1 MAAGFPTAGAA
12 MLALEF
18 PGCRQLFA
26 MIDAAVAAGDEKA
39 TVDALRNGLCRAIR
53 DRSIALPECCAERVE
68 DHYARRELY
77 RCEKAGYSVVA
88 MTWGPGQ
95 GTPIHDHSGVW
106 CVEGIWEGQLEITQY
121 ELRERDG
128 ERFRFDPVGTNLA
141 GPGSAGSLIPPHE
154 YHTIRNPS
162 DRDIAISLHIYKQ
175 ALLCCAQFQPD
186 DGDWY
191 RKADRTMSLDP
202 AAA

>member
-1 MAAGFPTAGAA
+1 

-18 PGCRQLFA
+18 PGCRQLLA
-26 MIDAAVAAGDEKA
+26 MIDAAVAGGDDERA

-53 DRSIALPECCAERVE
+53 DRSIQLPECCSERVD

-77 RCEKAGYSVVA
+77 RCEETGYSVVA

-106 CVEGIWEGQLEITQY
+106 CVEGIWEGQLEICQY

-128 ERFRFDPVGTNLA
+128 DRFRFEPVGTQLA
-141 GPGSAGSLIPPHE
+141 GAGSAGSLIPPHE

-162 DRDIAISLHIYKQ
+162 ATDIAVSLHIYKEP
-175 ALLCCAQFQPD
+175 LVCCGQYLPEGEGWFRLAP
-186 DGDWY
+186 
-191 RKADRTMSLDP
+191 RTMVLDD
-202 AAA
+202 AA

>member
-1 MAAGFPTAGAA
+1 

-18 PGCRQLFA
+18 PGCRQLLA
-26 MIDAAVAAGDEKA
+26 MIDAAVAAGDDRA
-39 TVDALRNGLCRAIR
+39 TTDALRNGLCKAIR
-53 DRSIALPECCAERVE
+53 DRSIELPACVHEPVT

-77 RCEKAGYSVVA
+77 QCEKTGYSVVA

-95 GTPIHDHSGVW
+95 GTQIHDHSGVW

-121 ELRERDG
+121 ELRAQDG
-128 ERFRFDPVGTNLA
+128 DRYRFEPVGTNLA
-141 GPGSAGSLIPPHE
+141 GAGSAGSLIPPHE

-162 DRDIAISLHIYKQ
+162 ETAIAISLHIYKQ
-175 ALLCCAQFQPD
+175 PLLCCAHFHPEG
-186 DGDWY
+186 GDWY
-191 RKADRTMSLDP
+191 RKADRTLSLD

>member
-1 MAAGFPTAGAA
+1 

-18 PGCRQLFA
+18 PGCRQLLA
-26 MIDAAVAAGDEKA
+26 MIDAAVAGDDERA

-53 DRSIALPECCAERVE
+53 DRSIQLPECCAERVE

-77 RCEKAGYSVVA
+77 RCEETGYSVVA

-106 CVEGIWEGQLEITQY
+106 CVEGIWEGQLEICQY

-128 ERFRFDPVGTNLA
+128 DRFRFEPVGTQLA
-141 GPGSAGSLIPPHE
+141 GAGSAGSLIPPHE

-162 DRDIAISLHIYKQ
+162 ATDIAVSLHIYKEP
-175 ALLCCAQFQPD
+175 LVCCGQYLPEGGGWFRLAP
-186 DGDWY
+186 
-191 RKADRTMSLDP
+191 RTMVLD

>member
-1 MAAGFPTAGAA
+1 MAAGFPPAGAA

-18 PGCRQLFA
+18 PGCRQLLA
-26 MIDAAVAAGDEKA
+26 MIDEAVAAGDERT

-53 DRSIALPECCAERVE
+53 DRSIQLPECCAERVD

-77 RCEKAGYSVVA
+77 RCEETGYSVVA

-128 ERFRFDPVGTNLA
+128 ERFRFEPVGTNLA

>member
-1 MAAGFPTAGAA
+1 

-18 PGCRQLFA
+18 PGCRQLLA
-26 MIDAAVAAGDEKA
+26 MIDDAVAGGDERA

-53 DRSIALPECCAERVE
+53 DRSIQLPECCSERVD

-77 RCEKAGYSVVA
+77 RCEKTGYSVVA

-95 GTPIHDHSGVW
+95 GTPVHDHSGVW
-106 CVEGIWEGQLEITQY
+106 CVEGIWQGQLEICQY

-128 ERFRFDPVGTNLA
+128 DRFRFDPVGTQLA
-141 GPGSAGSLIPPHE
+141 GAGSAGSLIPPHE

-162 DRDIAISLHIYKQ
+162 ATDIAVSLHIYKEP
-175 ALLCCAQFQPD
+175 LVCCGHYLPEG
-186 DGDWY
+186 DGWF
-191 RKADRTMSLDP
+191 RLAPRTMVLDD
-202 AAA
+202 AA

>member
-1 MAAGFPTAGAA
+1 MPAFPQRHGAA

-18 PGCRQLFA
+18 PGCRQLLA
-26 MIDAAVAAGDEKA
+26 MIDEAVAAGDERA

-53 DRSIALPECCAERVE
+53 DRSIELPACVHDRVD

-77 RCEKAGYSVVA
+77 RCEKNGYSVVA

-95 GTPIHDHSGVW
+95 GTAIHDHAGVW

-121 ELRERDG
+121 ELRERVGD
-128 ERFRFDPVGTNLA
+128 ERFRFEPVGTNLA
-141 GPGSAGSLIPPHE
+141 GAGSAGSLIPPHE

-162 DRDIAISLHIYKQ
+162 DTDIAISLHIYKQ
-175 ALLCCAQFQPD
+175 PLLCCAHVQPD
-186 DGDWY
+186 GGDWY
-191 RKADRTMSLDP
+191 RKADRTMSLDS
-202 AAA
+202 AA